1 MAIFVQDGGPGVRRV
16 DADRV
21 FLPFQR
27 VHGSLTEGVSGT
39 GLGLGIAR
47 DLAQRMGGSLDLVAA
62 ESGARFE
69 LRLKG
74 ATREVN
80 S

>member
-1 MAIFVQDGGPGVRRV
+1 
-16 DADRV
+16 
-21 FLPFQR
+21 
-27 VHGSLTEGVSGT
+27 
-39 GLGLGIAR
+39 
-47 DLAQRMGGSLDLVAA
+47 MGGSLDLVAA